1 MKYAF
6 LMVGQSN
13 MAGRGY
19 AHEVEPIINENILML
34 RNGRW
39 QMMEEPIN
47 FDRSVAGV
55 GLASSFAS
63 AWCKDH
69 PNSQI
74 GLIPCAEGGTCIDE
88 WAIDG
93 PLFQHAI
100 NEAKFALKDSTL
112 VGILWHQGENDS
124 FEGRYITYQDK
135 LKTIMD
141 AFRLELDCPS
151 VPIIVGGLPDF
162 LGSYGF
168 GKGCIEY
175 KQINQAL
182 KDYVASESNA
192 YFVDAADLQSNPD
205 GIHINALSQRKFGLR
220 YYDAFIN
227 AHNVLQPLANEELR
241 LRELEAKENTKSE
254 KIFCLSKRLVLGDIT
269 YEEFVQQLTTIQ

>member
-19 AHEVEPIINENILML
+19 AHEVAPIINENILML

-47 FDRSVAGV
+47 FDRSVSGV

-69 PNSQI
+69 LNDQI

-88 WAIDG
+88 WAIDE

-124 FEGRYITYQDK
+124 FEGRHVTYQDK

-141 AFRLELDCPS
+141 AFRLELDCPNI
-151 VPIIVGGLPDF
+151 PIIVGGLPDF
-162 LGSYGF
+162 LGRYGF

-175 KQINQAL
+175 KEINQAL
-182 KDYVASESNA
+182 KDYVDSESNA

-227 AHNVLQPLANEELR
+227 AHNVLQPLANEELC
-241 LRELEAKENTKSE
+241 LRELEAKEYSKNE